1 MPERLAGCS
10 KNALLRSYC
19 RLGCIVIEHEHTL
32 PRHFDRF
39 GLDRYLLLHLRLH
52 LLHSLCVLPDWVE
65 VVCALPIWHSFL
77 ATDYFELPV
86 WFSRRQLLNHGL
98 RWNKTFWFFS
108 LLLSKRV
115 KSLILLDR
123 LLLPRFNCRWHVN
136 WLQLIAR
143 WEHIKIRSVLSYALR
158 IADYLKSTWCGD
170 QAIYT
175 QKRVVARLLIF

>member
-1 MPERLAGCS
+1 MPEGLAGCS
-10 KNALLRSYC
+10 KNALLRSDC
-19 RLGCIVIEHEHTL
+19 RLGCIVIKHEHAL

-39 GLDRYLLLHLRLH
+39 GLDRYLLLHLHLH
-52 LLHSLCVLPDWVE
+52 LLHSLSVLPDLVK
-65 VVCALPIWHSFL
+65 VICALSVWHGFL
-77 ATDYFELPV
+77 PAYHLKLSV

-123 LLLPRFNCRWHVN
+123 LLLPRFNSRWHVN

-158 IADYLKSTWCGD
+158 ITDYLKSTWCRD